1 MSMADLRL
9 VGLTKSYGPSA
20 AVDGIDLDVC
30 PGQLVTLLGP
40 SGCGKT
46 TILRMVAGLV
56 NPSAGDILFR
66 GRSMIDVPVHKRGVG
81 VLFQNYALFPHM
93 RVAGNVSFGLEMR
106 SNDRARTRALV
117 GNALE
122 MVQLTKLAERYPH
135 ELSGGQ
141 QQRVALARALVIE
154 PSFLLLDEPFGALDK
169 KLREDMQLQLKDI
182 QTRLKVTTIMV
193 THDQEEALTISD
205 RVAVMNAGRIEQ
217 FGSPADIYHRP
228 TSRFVAQFIGASNLF
243 EGEVAGR
250 LGSEA
255 VVQTT
260 AGVAVTAA
268 SVGGDQHVTLCLR
281 PETIQLSPTDH
292 PEPRQE
298 PDVAAGRIE
307 RIIYRGAMAEYHIR
321 LASGRYLLAC
331 RPNGELDAGLSI
343 GSAVLAR
350 WPTGKARLIPNRPD

>member
-1 MSMADLRL
+1 MADLRL
-9 VGLTKSYGPSA
+9 VGLTKNYGTTSV
-20 AVDGIDLDVC
+20 VDDIYLDIS

-46 TILRMVAGLV
+46 TTLRMVAGLV
-56 NPSAGDILFR
+56 KPSAGDILFL
-66 GRSMIDVPVHKRGVG
+66 GRSVIDVPVHKRGVG

-93 RVAGNVSFGLEMR
+93 NVAGNVSFGLEMR
-106 SNDRARTRALV
+106 SKDRVRSRALV
-117 GNALE
+117 KDALE

-169 KLREDMQLQLKDI
+169 KLREEMQLQLKDI

-193 THDQEEALTISD
+193 THDQEEALTISE

-217 FGSPADIYHRP
+217 FGSPADIYNRP
-228 TSRFVAQFIGASNLF
+228 TSRFVAQFIGTSNLF
-243 EGEVAGR
+243 EGEVVGR

-255 VVQTT
+255 LVQTT
-260 AGVAVTAA
+260 AGVAVTTA
-268 SVGGDQHVTLCLR
+268 SVGGDSHVTLCLR

-292 PEPRQE
+292 PGPVGE
-298 PDVAAGRIE
+298 PDVAAGLIE
-307 RIIYRGAMAEYHIR
+307 RVIYRGAMTEYHIK
-321 LASGRYLLAC
+321 LSSGGNLLAC
-331 RPNGELDAGLSI
+331 RPNGEQDVGLSN
-343 GSAVLAR
+343 GSPVLAR
-350 WPTGKARLIPNRPD
+350 WPTGKAQLIRNQPG